1 MTLLEK
7 QTGGNVLVT
16 GILGSVFNLLQ
27 EVTNFTTQCH
37 QVKDGGWGSQVGD
50 RWTGMVGE
58 VVRGEADIGVA
69 PLDITL
75 KRTTAV
81 DYLVGFLYSKYRLVM
96 RRPSASDFVWTAYTK
111 QFQTEVWAA
120 VAMVIVAAGVV
131 NILVV
136 CCSRRWGSSLRLSD
150 ALIIF
155 TGCLLGQVLLAH
167 YTSDL
172 ITALAAGLP
181 LPTVANLDDINQDPS
196 LDLGYLK
203 GSSLTEYFKES
214 PALVYQN
221 TYQSI
226 VADNFETM
234 VESLDDGMKRVISES
249 FVFME
254 WDVPILYN
262 YGHDCRLFMLPS
274 SYFPT
279 QASFIIR
286 KGSPLVPVLNRLL
299 MEMQSAGILRK
310 WQEKWT
316 PQVTTCQ
323 QLHTDP
329 MELKSL
335 FTVFLLLAG
344 GMILSVL
351 ILIGEVLYVKLVL
364 KQTHIT
370 THPYS
375 SRIQQTPLV
384 ITNGTQLE
392 GTM

>member
-1 MTLLEK
+1 
-7 QTGGNVLVT
+7 
-16 GILGSVFNLLQ
+16 
-27 EVTNFTTQCH
+27 
-37 QVKDGGWGSQVGD
+37 
-50 RWTGMVGE
+50 
-58 VVRGEADIGVA
+58 
-69 PLDITL
+69 
-75 KRTTAV
+75 
-81 DYLVGFLYSKYRLVM
+81 M

-155 TGCLLGQVLLAH
+155 TGCLLGQGTSERQVWTSLRLVWVTCFLLHVVLLAH

-351 ILIGEVLYVKLVL
+351 ILIGEVL
-364 KQTHIT
+364 
-370 THPYS
+370 
-375 SRIQQTPLV
+375 
-384 ITNGTQLE
+384 
-392 GTM
+392 